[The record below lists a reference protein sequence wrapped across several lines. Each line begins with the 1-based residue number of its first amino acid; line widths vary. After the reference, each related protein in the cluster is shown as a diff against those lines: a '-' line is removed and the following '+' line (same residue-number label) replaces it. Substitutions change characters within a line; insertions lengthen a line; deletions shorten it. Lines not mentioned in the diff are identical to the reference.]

1 MKRKVQ
7 KGFTLIEL
15 TIAMLI
21 GAIVILAAG
30 MILFYGQKSWNNTWK
45 RANLQRDASYAML
58 SISRPIKA
66 GTSAQV
72 EGNGEGLRIYN
83 DKEGVWRRFFVQPAA
98 KNLMLKSEIVEI
110 VEIVGDNSISKTIL
124 DDKVEALQ
132 FNVTGTAV
140 RIELKLREDNLQT
153 HFASTVMM
161 RNYGQ

>member
-15 TIAMLI
+15 TIAMFT
-21 GAIVILAAG
+21 GTIVIVAAG
-30 MILFYGQKSWNNTWK
+30 MILFFGQKTWNSTWD

-83 DKEGVWRRFFVQPAA
+83 DNEGSWKRFFVVTGAS
-98 KNLMLKSEIVEI
+98 KLTLKG
-110 VEIVGDNSISKTIL
+110 EIVGGNSSETII

-132 FNVTGTAV
+132 FNVTGNTV
-140 RIELKLREDNLQT
+140 SIELKLRENNLQT